1 MLLHRF
7 FSSCGEWGLLSSCSA
22 QLSHCGAPRIAEHR
36 LWESKFQYLQ
46 LPGLE
51 HRLDSC
57 GAWAKLSLGMWD
69 LPGPGNK
76 SLYPALAEGFF
87 TTKPPGKPKGEFFN
101 TMTHISVDKIFFPD
115 HENLPIQGMVFEIL
129 FFITSLF

>member
-1 MLLHRF
+1 M
-7 FSSCGEWGLLSSCSA
+7 
-22 QLSHCGAPRIAEHR
+22 AEHR

-87 TTKPPGKPKGEFFN
+87 TTKPPGKPRESF
-101 TMTHISVDKIFFPD
+101 
-115 HENLPIQGMVFEIL
+115 LIQ
-129 FFITSLF
+129 